1 MASAYDQ
8 IRNLIH
14 RYAEGIDT
22 GRFDV
27 WEELFKHAEILV
39 AFGDNEPTTIASGGD
54 LSVMTQG
61 IIIYGDGTPRTRHL
75 VSNIIIEVDG
85 ASGKAT
91 ARSYNTTLQQV
102 PGRPIEII
110 ATARYFD
117 SFELAD
123 DAWRF
128 RKRIIRHSSIDGFH
142 RDFTGDMSRHV
153 RSQNRAS
160 DQDPQAAMAQAADH
174 GSA

>member
-1 MASAYDQ
+1 VASAHDQ

-22 GRFDV
+22 GRFEF
-27 WEELFKHAEILV
+27 WTELFEHAEICV
-39 AFGDNEPTTIASGGD
+39 AIGDDEPVVIARGGD
-54 LSVMTQG
+54 LGMMTDS
-61 IIIYGDGTPRTRHL
+61 IIIYPDGTPRTRHV
-75 VSNIIIEVDG
+75 VSNIIIEADE
-85 ASGKAT
+85 AHGKAA

-102 PGRPIEII
+102 PGHPIEII

-117 SFELAD
+117 SFELAG

-128 RKRIIRHSSIDGFH
+128 TKRIIRHSSIDGVS

-153 RSQNRAS
+153 RR
-160 DQDPQAAMAQAADH
+160 
-174 GSA
+174 